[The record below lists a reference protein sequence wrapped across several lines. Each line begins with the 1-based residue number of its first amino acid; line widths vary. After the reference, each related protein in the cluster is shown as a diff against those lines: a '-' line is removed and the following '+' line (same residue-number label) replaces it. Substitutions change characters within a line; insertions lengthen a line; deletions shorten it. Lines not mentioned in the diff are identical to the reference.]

1 MLIGNVVDDTYTGV
15 IDVKV
20 TLTFYAA
27 ERGPGRPAAPDTPD
41 RVLPLTTPAVTTP
54 ATPNGS
60 SPRCTPP
67 APAAAARST
76 GT

>member
-1 MLIGNVVDDTYTGV
+1 MLIGNVVDDTYTGI

-20 TLTFYAA
+20 TLTFYQ
-27 ERGPGRPAAPDTPD
+27 GRPAATPD
-41 RVLPLTTPAVTTP
+41 RVLTLSHGADGETTLTTPRNAN
-54 ATPNGS
+54 AS

-67 APAAAARST
+67 DPAADARST